1 MKKAIKISSIF
12 PRHLFWDMDYE
23 TLDLQNDRDIIIPR
37 ALYMTNKNSFEKD
50 ITKLEKIYTSAEIIE
65 QLKKTKEL
73 LSNEVLEL
81 VALRYSIPIFY
92 RFSKNKN

>member
-1 MKKAIKISSIF
+1 
-12 PRHLFWDMDYE
+12 MDYE